1 MQAASI
7 FFKKDAEMSSQSQSA
22 ALGVTEGSRRHSVR
36 PKIRRDIP
44 GIFHGCLI
52 DVLPA
57 SPLLLLDGYWE
68 VNGPNPEALLSC
80 LCSHIR
86 AFVELLELY

>member
-1 MQAASI
+1 VQAASI

-22 ALGVTEGSRRHSVR
+22 ALGLTEGSRRHSVR
-36 PKIRRDIP
+36 PKISP
-44 GIFHGCLI
+44 LLPYFFHSCLI
-52 DVLPA
+52 DMCPA
-57 SPLLLLDGYWE
+57 SPLLLEHGYRE
-68 VNGPNPEALLSC
+68 ANGPESGGSRSC